1 MASGQGVQVFAQP
14 FPHIA
19 GKLFMHGRTGGAALL
34 SFALKR
40 PLLLARCFW
49 REGLLPDGRDNVAET
64 TCRGGQRAKPDRQ
77 SMPETPR

>member
-49 REGLLPDGRDNVAET
+49 REGLLPDGRDNVS
-64 TCRGGQRAKPDRQ
+64 GRAARRARPAVYAGDAPVE
-77 SMPETPR
+77 PER